1 VSVARRIGGNMVA
14 AVAGKALVAVA
25 GLITLA
31 IMTREL
37 GTSDFGVVR
46 TAQNF
51 VLFAGALAHL
61 GLHYVMVRE
70 VSVDE
75 QHAKHII
82 ASALCLRL
90 IVAIGAM
97 AVAIAL
103 AVFGPWNHTVLMA
116 LLIAA
121 AGMLAFQGN
130 EIITAVLQWR
140 LSQTRATL
148 AEVVGT
154 VTATALTAILVTS
167 AYFGVLTVTAVN
179 SFGLMVTFLLAW
191 YLANRLTPVGLAV
204 DLRQWQR
211 LASAGLPMALSSYLS
226 LISLRGDTLLLSL
239 LKPAADVGLYGV
251 SSKIYEIG
259 LQIPIIFSGLLMPTL
274 SRSAAN
280 ADPQVLRDQVTHG
293 LHALII
299 VGVAIALAL
308 GFFAREIVV
317 LLAGDGFASAAPA
330 VQLMGVSLA
339 LAGYST
345 LLRYTAMAQQ
355 TQRQVLVADC
365 VTTVISVCAYLF
377 LIPRLSF
384 VGAALG
390 TLIAELVL
398 IGGLLTIVA
407 RYLHAL
413 PWSNRNLRALGC
425 GLVVGASLHF
435 MRINGVPVLA
445 MAATGAVI
453 YPALLLATGAV
464 TPTMLRALL
473 TSSAK
478 G

>member
-1 VSVARRIGGNMVA
+1 MVA
-14 AVAGKALVAVA
+14 AVGGKAIVAVA

-37 GTSDFGVVR
+37 GTTDFGVVR

-75 QHAKHII
+75 RHAKHII

-103 AVFGPWNHTVLMA
+103 AAFGPWDHTVLMA

-121 AGMLAFQGN
+121 VGMLAFQGN
-130 EIITAVLQWR
+130 EMITAVLQWR
-140 LSQTRATL
+140 LRQTRATL

-154 VTATALTAILVTS
+154 VVTTALTALLVAS
-167 AYFGVLTVTAVN
+167 SYFGVLSMTAVS

-191 YLANRLTPVGLAV
+191 YLANRLTPVSLAV
-204 DLRQWQR
+204 DLGQWRR
-211 LASAGLPMALSSYLS
+211 LSAAGLPMAMSSYLS

-239 LKPAADVGLYGV
+239 LKPATDVGLYGV

-259 LQIPIIFSGLLMPTL
+259 LQIPIIFAGLLMPTF

-280 ADPQVLRDQVTHG
+280 ATPQVLREQVTHG

-299 VGVAIALAL
+299 VGVAIMLAL

-317 LLAGDGFASAAPA
+317 LLAGEGFVSAAPA

-365 VTTVISVCAYLF
+365 VTTVIAVGAYLF

-384 VGAALG
+384 IGAALG
-390 TLIAELVL
+390 TLVAELAL
-398 IGGLLTIVA
+398 IACLLSIVA
-407 RYLHAL
+407 KHLHAL
-413 PWSNRNLRALGC
+413 PWSNLSLRALAC
-425 GLVVGASLHF
+425 GLMAAAALHF

-445 MAATGAVI
+445 MAAAGTVI
-453 YPALLLATGAV
+453 YAALLLATGAV
-464 TPTMLRALL
+464 SSTMLRALL
-473 TSSAK
+473 PSTAK